1 MPKFIYLPG
10 NGTQPAI
17 WINLNLVTNIRDSRG
32 ILIVS
37 SVGGG
42 DRHFS
47 GADADILRRFLDR
60 QATPEKAPDVNSF

>member
-10 NGTQPAI
+10 DGTRPAI
-17 WINLNLVTNIRDSRG
+17 WLNLNLVTNIRDSRG

-37 SVGGG
+37 SVDEE

-47 GADADILRRFLDR
+47 GADADILRRFLEG
-60 QATPEKAPDVNSF
+60 QTTPQEDA